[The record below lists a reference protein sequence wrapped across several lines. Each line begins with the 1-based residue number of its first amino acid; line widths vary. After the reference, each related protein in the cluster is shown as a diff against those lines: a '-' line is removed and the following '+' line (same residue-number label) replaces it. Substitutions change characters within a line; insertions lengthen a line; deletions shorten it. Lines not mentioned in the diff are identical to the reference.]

1 MKEAGKKVLDIE
13 NKNIRLGKGRK
24 MFEVLILIMIIGVS
38 SYLKVKKAGII
49 EDKAKSSK
57 SNPPV
62 YQRPVSQPAS
72 QPVRKNFAVMPEH
85 KKVPPNVERN
95 CAAEDKHRSENN
107 VYAKKTVKP
116 VAVPNVSR
124 PYTEPQKQT
133 RKEKKDNRIAA
144 IRLYEGDHVPQGYRM
159 VKCHYCAAENLIA
172 HSARGNYMCYFCH
185 EDL

>member
-38 SYLKVKKAGII
+38 SYMKAKKAGII
-49 EDKAKSSK
+49 EDKTKSSK
-57 SNPPV
+57 NNPPV
-62 YQRPVSQPAS
+62 YQRPVS

-85 KKVPPNVERN
+85 KKVPPNVERK
-95 CAAEDKHRSENN
+95 CAVEDNHRSENN
-107 VYAKKTVKP
+107 VYAKRPAKP

-124 PYTEPQKQT
+124 PYTEPPKQI
-133 RKEKKDNRIAA
+133 RNEKKGNRIVA

>member
-38 SYLKVKKAGII
+38 SYMKAKKAGII
-49 EDKAKSSK
+49 EDKTKSSK
-57 SNPPV
+57 NNSPV
-62 YQRPVSQPAS
+62 YQRPVS

-85 KKVPPNVERN
+85 KKVPPNVERK
-95 CAAEDKHRSENN
+95 CAVEDNHRSENN
-107 VYAKKTVKP
+107 VYGKRPAKP

-133 RKEKKDNRIAA
+133 RKEKKGNRIAA

-172 HSARGNYMCYFCH
+172 YSARGDYMCYFCH

>member
-1 MKEAGKKVLDIE
+1 
-13 NKNIRLGKGRK
+13 
-24 MFEVLILIMIIGVS
+24 MFEFLILLIIIGFS
-38 SYLKVKKAGII
+38 SYSKAKKAGII
-49 EDKAKSSK
+49 QDKEKNNK
-57 SNPPV
+57 NNPPV
-62 YQRPVSQPAS
+62 YQRPVSQP
-72 QPVRKNFAVMPEH
+72 VKKNFAVMPEH

-95 CAAEDKHRSENN
+95 CAAEDEHRSENN
-107 VYAKKTVKP
+107 VYAKKTVRP

-133 RKEKKDNRIAA
+133 RKEKKGNRIAA